1 MEISEFSM
9 DFFSLAGKKAIVTGG
24 NTGLGQAFSLALAKA
39 GADVFVPS
47 VMDDDGKTGPL
58 IAAAGRRYEYL
69 KIDITAPGAAAKV
82 IDTCVERFGA
92 VDILVNS
99 AGICPMAEVLDFGRP
114 QWDATVAV
122 NLTAAFELSYE
133 AAKKMIPQKSGKII
147 NICSLFSFLGGRW
160 SSAYAATKHG
170 LAGFTK
176 AYCDELAM
184 HNIQVNGIAPGLL
197 RHRDHAQDAQQ
208 SGNQPARARPHPG
221 RTLGRAGRPHGCAG
235 LPVEPRL
242 QLRQRSPARRRR
254 RLPGALTRDGD
265 PGALHRRRRQ
275 RLAEH
280 EGRDLRP
287 RGQCSRGRPAGAA
300 RCQSPAPR
308 RRRTSRRR
316 PVGFDRRC
324 EPAGAG
330 ELPGRS
336 TRDHRRRAL
345 HHPLLQGVPAG
356 RWLARAAGHELD
368 GHARLPAVHAGRSG
382 GGVCDHLLRLHHAPL
397 HRRVQG
403 HRGQQHPAAVADR
416 HRHVAMEQRSG
427 AAAAVQ
433 RPARATVRT
442 AAARRDRGPRDRRGG
457 RGHRNSGGTAG
468 RRDGKRQGR
477 RGARLRLAR
486 RAHRAHLARHLH
498 RVDGAR

>member
-9 DFFSLAGKKAIVTGG
+9 DFFSLAGRKAIVTGG

-58 IAAAGRRYEYL
+58 IAATGRRYEYL
-69 KIDITAPGAAAKV
+69 KIDITAPGAAATV

-133 AAKKMIPQKSGKII
+133 AAQKMIPQKSGKII

-184 HNIQVNGIAPGLL
+184 HNIQVNGIAPGYYATEITRKTRSNPETNQRVL
-197 RHRDHAQDAQQ
+197 DHI
-208 SGNQPARARPHPG
+208 PAERWGEPVDLMGAARLPG
-221 RTLGRAGRPHGCAG
+221 
-235 LPVEPRL
+235 EPCL

-287 RGQCSRGRPAGAA
+287 GRQCGRGRPAGAA
-300 RCQSPAPR
+300 RGESPASR
-308 RRRTSRRR
+308 RRRTSR
-316 PVGFDRRC
+316 
-324 EPAGAG
+324 
-330 ELPGRS
+330 
-336 TRDHRRRAL
+336 
-345 HHPLLQGVPAG
+345 
-356 RWLARAAGHELD
+356 
-368 GHARLPAVHAGRSG
+368 
-382 GGVCDHLLRLHHAPL
+382 
-397 HRRVQG
+397 
-403 HRGQQHPAAVADR
+403 
-416 HRHVAMEQRSG
+416 
-427 AAAAVQ
+427 
-433 RPARATVRT
+433 
-442 AAARRDRGPRDRRGG
+442 
-457 RGHRNSGGTAG
+457 
-468 RRDGKRQGR
+468 
-477 RGARLRLAR
+477 
-486 RAHRAHLARHLH
+486 
-498 RVDGAR
+498 